1 MARHHIAPVIYF
13 ARPVVNTA
21 PNSVSSEKP
30 VLSVVVPVY
39 QEEESIPRFLDRLRP
54 VLQQIT
60 PDYEIIFVM
69 DPSDDRTEEV
79 ILEAIQEDPRIRLI
93 VMTRRWGQPAC
104 TMAGI
109 EACSGDA
116 CVVIDVDLQDPPEL
130 IPEMYRKW
138 KEEGYDVVYA
148 QRRSRKGETIP
159 KRIVSWLGYW
169 LIERISE
176 VRIPRNTGDFR
187 LMDRKVVERL
197 KELKETHGF
206 LRGLVAYVGYRQ
218 TAVLYDRDERHGGR
232 SKYNQLTGSL
242 RIGLNGV
249 VAFSTKP
256 LALATTLGFVTAGT
270 SALLALVYVGQ
281 KLFTGQP
288 VATGISPII
297 LLVTFIGGVQL
308 ICLGIMGEYIGR
320 IYEEV
325 RQRPKYMIARKVN
338 FPEEK

>member
-1 MARHHIAPVIYF
+1 MTKRPQDVVSGQAPI
-13 ARPVVNTA
+13 
-21 PNSVSSEKP
+21 
-30 VLSVVVPVY
+30 LSVVVPVY
-39 QEEESIPRFLDRLRP
+39 QEEDSIRPFLERLVPVLESITPR
-54 VLQQIT
+54 
-60 PDYEIIFVM
+60 YEIIFVM
-69 DPSDDRTEEV
+69 DPGRDRTEEI
-79 ILEAIQEDPRIRLI
+79 ILQAIEENPRIRLM

-130 IPEMYRKW
+130 IREMYRKW

-148 QRRSRKGETIP
+148 QRRSRKGETLP
-159 KRIVSWLGYW
+159 KRLVSWLGYR

-176 VRIPRNTGDFR
+176 VHIPRNTGDFR

-197 KELKETHGF
+197 RQLKETHGF

-218 TAVLYDRDERHGGR
+218 TAVLYDRDKRQGGR
-232 SKYNQLTGSL
+232 SKYSQITGSL
-242 RIGLNGV
+242 KIGLNGV

-256 LALATTLGFVTAGT
+256 LALATTLGFLTAGG
-270 SALLALVYVGQ
+270 SAVLSLVYVGQ
-281 KLFTGQP
+281 KLVSGER
-288 VATGISPII
+288 VVTGISPII
-297 LLVTFIGGVQL
+297 LLVSFIGGVQL

-325 RQRPKYMIARKVN
+325 RQRPKYMVARKVN
-338 FPEEK
+338 FPEQQ

>member
-1 MARHHIAPVIYF
+1 MATAPPNNDSS
-13 ARPVVNTA
+13 ARPT
-21 PNSVSSEKP
+21 
-30 VLSVVVPVY
+30 LSVVVPVY
-39 QEEESIPRFLDRLRP
+39 QEEETIRPFLDRLCP
-54 VLQQIT
+54 VLEDIT

-69 DPSDDRTEEV
+69 DPGEDRTEE
-79 ILEAIQEDPRIRLI
+79 IIREAMARNPRIRLI

-130 IPEMYRKW
+130 IREMYRKW

-148 QRRSRKGETIP
+148 QRRSRKGETLP
-159 KRIVSWLGYW
+159 KRLVSWLGYR

-176 VRIPRNTGDFR
+176 VHIPRNTGDFR

-197 KELKETHGF
+197 RQLKETHGF

-218 TAVLYDRDERHGGR
+218 TAVLYDRDKRQGGR
-232 SKYNQLTGSL
+232 SKYSQLTGSL
-242 RIGLNGV
+242 KIGLNGV

-256 LALATTLGFVTAGT
+256 LALATTLGFLTAGG
-270 SALLALVYVGQ
+270 SAVLALLYVGQ
-281 KLFTGQP
+281 KLLSRQP

-325 RQRPKYMIARKVN
+325 RQRPKYMIARKIN
-338 FPEEK
+338 FPGEE